1 MTVKDITIEPA
12 QPTGLVVIDFYANW
26 CRPCTTIAPKFAEL
40 SENSDYSKVT
50 FCKANV
56 DEAQGL
62 ASKYSIQS
70 IPTFII
76 INNGTLFD
84 RIVGADIKKLEESIK
99 RALENNKQQSVLNF
113 TK

>member
-1 MTVKDITIEPA
+1 MTVKDITTKPA
-12 QPTGLVVIDFYANW
+12 QPTGLIVIDFYANW
-26 CRPCTTIAPKFAEL
+26 CRPCLNIAPKFAEL
-40 SENSDYSKVT
+40 SDKPEYSNVT

-62 ASKYSIQS
+62 ASQYSIQS

-76 INNGTLFD
+76 INNDKLFD
-84 RIVGADIKKLEESIK
+84 RIVGADIKTLEESIK
-99 RALENNKQQSVLNF
+99 RALETNKQSSVLNF